1 MVLIEGTLE
10 TETENFE
17 PGFYDMT
24 KQRVKIKGPARVF
37 YCNSAFEEEAS
48 ESKTLGEHIM
58 RGMSKHNNR
67 MSSQKRNTLLG
78 GGGQ

>member
-1 MVLIEGTLE
+1 VVLIEGTLE

-37 YCNSAFEEEAS
+37 YCNLAFDEEAS
-48 ESKTLGEHIM
+48 
-58 RGMSKHNNR
+58 
-67 MSSQKRNTLLG
+67 
-78 GGGQ
+78 